1 MRIASI
7 KSFLLI
13 SLFNNN
19 CIQQNKIE
27 NYSRLVD
34 LLMTTKQIMSNIQRH
49 VLPVERLWFV

>member
-19 CIQQNKIE
+19 FIQQNKIE
-27 NYSRLVD
+27 NYSRLVN